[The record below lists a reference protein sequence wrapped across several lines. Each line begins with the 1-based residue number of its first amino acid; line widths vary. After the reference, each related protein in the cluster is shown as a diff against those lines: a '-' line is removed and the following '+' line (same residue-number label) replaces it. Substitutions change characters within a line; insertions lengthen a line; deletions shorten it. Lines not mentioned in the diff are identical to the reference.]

1 MSDKRGFDAIRNGV
15 VLAVRNFLEERLDD
29 EYSES
34 TKAIS
39 LLKQLDATA
48 TDQELKE
55 CHRNICPDLSLRDF
69 VME

>member
-48 TDQELKE
+48 TDQDLKE